1 MMFRDES
8 RLIERQPAG
17 RHGGVAVADIDGDGR
32 FEFIVAGRPNR
43 VLKWSD
49 GRLRDVAPRA
59 LAETA
64 HPTLSIAAADIDG
77 DGSEELYLATESG
90 IADRLFHRDLN
101 GHWSDLLSC
110 PENRAVQNLAAGC
123 AAAIDRRGAGR
134 YAFVVAAAGQPL
146 RLLEPGPHGV
156 LVDLAPSLNLNAT
169 AGIRAVLAAPL
180 SSAQSDLFCSVE
192 SGPNLLFRNLGNGAF
207 EECGA
212 RLNLADAA
220 EHSRC
225 AVAVDTDG
233 DGRPGL
239 ALCNQE
245 GPHRLFQR
253 QGEGAWRDRATPAFA
268 FPSAAEALIAADF
281 DNDGRDELFFNNRG
295 QPNRLFRLGDEIVML
310 DPGPAAEVE
319 RLGAGAA
326 VADIDGDGV
335 LELLAAHGD
344 GGPGLALYKSP
355 LAAGHCWLRI
365 LPQTRFGAPARGA
378 AVRAEIGGRTRVKAI
393 DGGSGLCQMEPVA
406 HFGLGRE
413 TRVDRVTVTWP
424 DGSSLSFREP
434 DLNSSYIVPC
444 PRG

>member
-1 MMFRDES
+1 MFRDES

-43 VLKWSD
+43 VLRWSD

-64 HPTLSIAAADIDG
+64 HSTVSIAAADIDG
-77 DGSEELYLATESG
+77 DGIEELYVATESG
-90 IADRLFHRDLN
+90 IADRLFKRDVN
-101 GHWSDLLSC
+101 GHWTDLLSR
-110 PENRAVQNLAAGC
+110 PEHRAVQNFAAGC

-146 RLLEPGPHGV
+146 RLLELGPLGV
-156 LVDLAPSLNLNAT
+156 LVDLAPSLDLKSA

-180 SSAQSDLFCSVE
+180 ASDHTDLLCSVE

-207 EECGA
+207 EECAA

-220 EHSRC
+220 EQSCC
-225 AVAVDTDG
+225 AVAVDAGG
-233 DGRPGL
+233 DGRLGL

-268 FPSAAEALIAADF
+268 FPSAAETLVAADF

-295 QPNRLFRLGDEIVML
+295 QPNRLFQLGDEIVML

-335 LELLAAHGD
+335 LELLVAHGD
-344 GGPGLALYKSP
+344 GSALALYKSP
-355 LAAGHCWLRI
+355 LAAGHGWLRI

-378 AVRAEIGGRTRVKAI
+378 AVRAEIGGRTRVKVI

-434 DLNSSYIVPC
+434 DLNSTYVVPY